1 MVGFARRAYM
11 SGNHDPKYSPYNPTG
26 VSISIH
32 GESGAIFGSGGF
44 EGSLVI
50 GRGEL
55 GLVGSFYGNWGFT
68 PNLGLS
74 AGLNAGYV
82 DLYGGATNLEAAMKG
97 PSSSLGGQIMSY
109 GGNYSTSI
117 DKNGNTA
124 DQGVRQYNV
133 NIIGWG
139 MRGGKMGNKGFSNGF
154 NKSGAKFFKF
164 E

>member
-11 SGNHDPKYSPYNPTG
+11 SGNHEPKYSPYNPTG

-82 DLYGGATNLEAAMKG
+82 DLYGGATSLENEMKG
-97 PSSSLGGQIMSY
+97 RSANWGGQFGVF
-109 GGNYSTSI
+109 GGSYSTSI
-117 DKNGNTA
+117 DETGNISKA
-124 DQGVRQYNV
+124 GVRQYNV
-133 NIIGWG
+133 NLRGWG
-139 MRGGKMGNKGFSNGF
+139 MRGGKMGNSGFSNGI
-154 NKSGAKFFKF
+154 NKSNAKFFKF
-164 E
+164 